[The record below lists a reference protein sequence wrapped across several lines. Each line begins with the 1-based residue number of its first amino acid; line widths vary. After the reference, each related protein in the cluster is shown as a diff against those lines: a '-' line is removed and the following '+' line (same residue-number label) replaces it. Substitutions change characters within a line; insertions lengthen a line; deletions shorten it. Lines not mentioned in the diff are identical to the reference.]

1 MVNDHFQIVF
11 FESKQGQAFWFVEI
25 VYVLT
30 MPIVDDHGKEF
41 YAYMLVYVDDI
52 NYVIMLQYLTQSWLL
67 QRFPPSGIFKPLT
80 YNAHT

>member
-11 FESKQGQAFWFVEI
+11 SESKQGQAFWFVEI

-52 NYVIMLQYLTQSWLL
+52 NHVTVPDTKLIVATDPTFWH
-67 QRFPPSGIFKPLT
+67 F
-80 YNAHT
+80 